1 MRLKR
6 AREVSSFGL
15 SWMLLEV
22 SLEVGLGES
31 GFLNKLYMMFKNL
44 YKNLKFL
51 KVSFFSLF
59 NEILRNI
66 IKVITEK

>member
-6 AREVSSFGL
+6 AREVSSLGF

-59 NEILRNI
+59 NEIL
-66 IKVITEK
+66 